1 MGPDEGPLVGEASR
15 VVCAVLAVFA
25 VLIAPMQAVRS

>member
-15 VVCAVLAVFA
+15 VVFALLVVFA
-25 VLIAPMQAVRS
+25 VLVAPMQAVRS

>member
-15 VVCAVLAVFA
+15 VVFVVFA
-25 VLIAPMQAVRS
+25 VLVAPMQAVRS